1 MTPEVPM
8 LVRAA
13 VLSVLSALVL
23 SGCGG
28 APSSELPGAP
38 AGVGEVS
45 SPLDAAF
52 RRGAREYQ
60 VPEAVLRGL
69 AWVESR
75 GEHHAERSMA
85 GGYGVM
91 QLVQRE
97 DWDTLAHAARLLGVP
112 EARLKV
118 DPEANVLGAAAV
130 LRDLGEARFR
140 EGSLDPANPADWFH
154 AVSLYAGLQSAEL
167 ADDYADQ
174 VFRAAV
180 AEYGLVADWTRHRQL
195 GVKRGNLGAQ
205 YPGTFRWQQSPNYS
219 PGRTDYRWV
228 LIHTTQGGY
237 SGAVS
242 WLSNPSANVSAHYV
256 IRSSDGQITQLV
268 QHEDTAWHAQ
278 CYNSRSI
285 GIEHEGFVADPAKW
299 YTDAL
304 YTESAKLVAW
314 ICDRHNIPKDRSHVI
329 AHVEVAPNC
338 NTGGHTDPG
347 TGWNWTKYMGLVG
360 GSSTTP
366 TPTTGV
372 LKGVIYQGGSTSNRV
387 SGAEVK
393 VGTQKVTT
401 GTDGLYVFNLAP
413 GSHTVTVS
421 KAGFTSNSVTRSV
434 VAGGTEW
441 GSMEINSTGG
451 MGTLAGRVYAWKA
464 ASPGDRS
471 TPVTTAT
478 VTCEGKSTPVN
489 GAGEFSCLF
498 APGTATAS
506 ITAPGYQP
514 NQVTRVLT
522 AGGTV
527 NVEVG
532 LQPSGSSGDK
542 MPPDITVRGPVD
554 GSSTEV
560 AAVTVAGTATDD
572 RGAVAEV
579 QVTVNGGAPV
589 TAPVTSGLFS
599 VPTKLSPG
607 ANTVRV
613 TAKDVAG
620 NVGEV
625 TVTVTFR
632 AGLSGFIYQTG
643 DEAARVGG
651 ATVSLLDV
659 SNSAVLA
666 TGTTGPDGSFGLD
679 VARAGDMRLV
689 VKREGFLT
697 HGETVT
703 LPDDAR
709 LDIRVPMTPGEDPV
723 VQDLR
728 IDVSAPRNG
737 MKLAAEQVSVF
748 GTVHGIQPTSVEV
761 NGVPGTLFGADG
773 FAAVVPLSPG
783 ENVLEVIAHGL
794 NGEVL
799 VEKLTVTRVE
809 AAEQQVEGA
818 LGCAA
823 APAASAAWW
832 ALGLLPLLRRLRASG
847 RSHAPKPLQR

>member
-1 MTPEVPM
+1 MP
-8 LVRAA
+8 VRAA
-13 VLSVLSALVL
+13 VLSVVSALL
-23 SGCGG
+23 IAGCGG
-28 APSSELPGAP
+28 APASQLPESSDSAT
-38 AGVGEVS
+38 VH
-45 SPLDAAF
+45 SPLDAVF
-52 RRGAREYQ
+52 LRGAREYQ

-75 GEHHAERSMA
+75 GIHHAERSMA
-85 GGYGVM
+85 GGHGLM

-97 DWDTLAHAARLLGVP
+97 DWDTLSRAATLLGVP
-112 EARLKV
+112 ADRLKV

-130 LRDLGEARFR
+130 LRELGEVRFR
-140 EGSLDPANPADWFH
+140 DGSLDPANPADWFH
-154 AVSLYAGLQSAEL
+154 AVSLYAGMQNAEL
-167 ADDYADQ
+167 AEEYADQ

-180 AEYGLVADWTRHRQL
+180 AEYGLVADWTRHRKP
-195 GVKRGNLGAQ
+195 GVKRDNLGAE
-205 YPGTFRWQQSPNYS
+205 YPGTYRWQQSPNYS
-219 PGRTDYRWV
+219 SGRTDFRWV

-242 WLSNPSANVSAHYV
+242 WLSNPTANVSAHYV

-268 QHEDTAWHAQ
+268 QHADTAWHAQ
-278 CYNSRSI
+278 CYNARSI
-285 GIEHEGFVADPAKW
+285 GIEHEGFVADPARW
-299 YTDAL
+299 YTDAM

-314 ICDRHNIPKDRSHVI
+314 ICARHNIPKDRSHII

-372 LKGVIYQGGSTSNRV
+372 LKGVIYKGGSTSNRV

-401 GTDGLYVFNLAP
+401 GTDGLYVFALSP

-421 KAGFTSNSVTRSV
+421 KAGHTSNSVTRSV

-441 GSMEINSTGG
+441 GSMEINSTAG
-451 MGTLAGRVYAWKA
+451 MGTLAGRIYEWKA
-464 ASPGDRS
+464 ANPADK
-471 TPVTTAT
+471 TKPVTTAS
-478 VTCEGKSTPVN
+478 VTCDGKTTPVN
-489 GAGEFSCLF
+489 GMGEFTCLF
-498 APGTATAS
+498 APGTVTAS

-514 NQVTRVLT
+514 NQVTRVVT

-532 LQPSGSSGDK
+532 LQPTGTAGEDQ
-542 MPPDITVRGPVD
+542 MPPDVTVRGPAE
-554 GSSTEV
+554 GSATEV
-560 AAVTVAGTATDD
+560 AAVTVSGTATDD

-579 QVTVNGGAPV
+579 QVTVNGGTPV
-589 TAPVTSGLFS
+589 TAPVTGGLFS
-599 VPTKLSPG
+599 LAARLNPG

-613 TAKDVAG
+613 TGKDAAG
-620 NVGEV
+620 NEGEA
-625 TVTVTFR
+625 TVNVTFR

-659 SNSAVLA
+659 GNSAVLA
-666 TGTTGPDGSFGLD
+666 TGTTGLDGSFGLD
-679 VARAGDMRLV
+679 VARAGDVRLV

-709 LDIRVPMTPGEDPV
+709 LDIRVPMTPGADPV

-728 IDVSAPRNG
+728 IDVSAPLDG

-761 NGVPGTLFGADG
+761 NGVPGTLFGANG

-783 ENVLEVIAHGL
+783 ENVLEVVAHGL

-809 AAEQQVEGA
+809 PEEQQVEGS

-823 APAASAAWW
+823 VPAQSAAWLL
-832 ALGLLPLLRRLRASG
+832 LGVLPLLRRRRA
-847 RSHAPKPLQR
+847 